1 MISTSVHCA
10 VPVGV
15 SSGDVG
21 NCAHC
26 DDAASS
32 SAALE
37 LQHNKTFKFL
47 FIYFLSNSAS
57 HVFHEIIELS
67 AK

>member
-37 LQHNKTFKFL
+37 LQHNKLLNFYSYNFCLILHLMFSMK
-47 FIYFLSNSAS
+47 
-57 HVFHEIIELS
+57 
-67 AK
+67 

>member
-15 SSGDVG
+15 SRGDVG

-26 DDAASS
+26 DDSASS
-32 SAALE
+32 PAALG

-47 FIYFLSNSAS
+47 FIFLSNSAS
-57 HVFHEIIELS
+57 HVFHDILKLS